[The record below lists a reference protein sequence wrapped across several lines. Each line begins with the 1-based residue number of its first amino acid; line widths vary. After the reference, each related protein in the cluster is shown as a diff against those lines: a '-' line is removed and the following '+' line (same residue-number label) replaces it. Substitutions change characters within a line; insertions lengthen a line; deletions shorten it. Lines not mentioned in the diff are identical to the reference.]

1 MGELTNDDMCSSL
14 AMVKS
19 GVQAGLYGGGEM
31 LLIMGRV
38 NKTWVGDS
46 TKVWEGEVV
55 GSESSG
61 DVCKGKMM
69 VDRLRF

>member
-1 MGELTNDDMCSSL
+1 
-14 AMVKS
+14 
-19 GVQAGLYGGGEM
+19 M

-46 TKVWEGEVV
+46 TKVWEGKVV

-61 DVCKGKMM
+61 DVCMGKMM